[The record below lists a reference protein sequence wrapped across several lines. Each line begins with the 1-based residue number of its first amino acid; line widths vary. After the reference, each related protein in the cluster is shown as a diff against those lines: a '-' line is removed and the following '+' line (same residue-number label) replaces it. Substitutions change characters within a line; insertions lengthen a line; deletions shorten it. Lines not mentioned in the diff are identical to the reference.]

1 MTSHFL
7 SIAFVIY
14 SFGINLCRE
23 IHASCQSLDGWLFM
37 SGFDIIVMQNQLVS
51 AQTYMY
57 APLYG
62 GMVVPSRPNW
72 L

>member
-14 SFGINLCRE
+14 SFGINLCRN
-23 IHASCQSLDGWLFM
+23 IHASCQSLDGWLFI

-51 AQTYMY
+51 AQTYMTVCSMICMV
-57 APLYG
+57 G
-62 GMVVPSRPNW
+62 GS
-72 L
+72 LI